1 VKLTSDLMRFAHRL
15 EPSVLNPQSVKE
27 LRIGYKSEAQAAP
40 MLITPFTRPG
50 IDRHIGDQPR
60 APR

>member
-1 VKLTSDLMRFAHRL
+1 MRFAHRL

-40 MLITPFTRPG
+40 LLITPFTRPG